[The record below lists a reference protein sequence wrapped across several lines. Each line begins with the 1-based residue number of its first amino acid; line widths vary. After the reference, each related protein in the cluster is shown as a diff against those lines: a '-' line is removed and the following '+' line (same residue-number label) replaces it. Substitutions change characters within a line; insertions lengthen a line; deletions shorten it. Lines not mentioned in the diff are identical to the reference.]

1 MSVCLELLCILFR
14 VLMLGSADVGKSS
27 LCSQILSSENINTYD
42 TVDSLNVE
50 KEVVVEVDKEAS
62 NLVFID
68 RSAEE
73 LEVRN
78 ASELT
83 INCHDI

>member
-1 MSVCLELLCILFR
+1 MCSSDL
-14 VLMLGSADVGKSS
+14 KSS

-42 TVDSLNVE
+42 SVDTDNVE
-50 KEVVVEVDKEAS
+50 KEVVVEVDKKAS

-73 LEVRN
+73 LEVK
-78 ASELT
+78 EM
-83 INCHDI
+83 HFQFEF

>member
-1 MSVCLELLCILFR
+1 
-14 VLMLGSADVGKSS
+14 MLGSAAVGKSS
-27 LCSQILSSENINTYD
+27 LCSQILSSENLNTYD

-78 ASELT
+78 ASHCNPIMTLT
-83 INCHDI
+83 DNFSVG

>member
-1 MSVCLELLCILFR
+1 
-14 VLMLGSADVGKSS
+14 MLGSAAVGKSS
-27 LCSQILSSENINTYD
+27 LCSQILSSENLNTYD

-73 LEVRN
+73 MEVRSALKLN
-78 ASELT
+78 HKT
-83 INCHDI
+83 DG